1 MARFLDRLGRTAARR
16 HWWFIAAWL
25 LAAVGAV
32 FLAVSLDG
40 HTNDDFTIPGT
51 QSQAALDLLE
61 ADFPQMSGATSTV
74 VFEAPQGLDDPTVEN
89 AIQSSIG
96 ALGKLPHV
104 SSVGSLIPAPKGPE
118 AGKIGIVTV
127 QYDTAAQNVG
137 LDAYTELQQATAPAE
152 EAGVTLAYGGAVVDY
167 ANRPPEGNADLIGLL
182 AAVIILLFAF
192 GSVVAMGLPI
202 LTALFGLGVGVALIN
217 VVAAVTD
224 IGTLAPTLGTM
235 IGLGVGIDYSLFIV
249 TRYRENLG
257 NGMSIEEACG
267 HSVAT
272 AGQAV
277 LFAGCTVVIAICG
290 LAISG
295 IPYVAKLGYMAGLV
309 VLVMMLAA
317 ITLLPAV
324 IGLVG
329 RSIDRWKVP
338 TLARRH
344 AREGARP
351 PSRSGRGGRRRW
363 RATRGCSRSSV
374 SQSCSC
380 SRGRC

>member
-16 HWWFIAAWL
+16 HWWFIGVWL
-25 LAAVGAV
+25 FAAVGAV

-40 HTNDDFTIPGT
+40 QTNDDFTIPGT
-51 QSQAALDLLE
+51 QSQQALDLLE
-61 ADFPQMSGATSTV
+61 ADFPQMAGATATV
-74 VFEAPQGLDDPTVEN
+74 VFNAPQGLDDPTAQT

-96 ALGKLPHV
+96 ALGQLPHV
-104 SSVGSLIPAPKGPE
+104 DSVGSLIPAPKGSE
-118 AGKIGIVTV
+118 AGKTGIVTV
-127 QYDTAAQNVG
+127 QYNTAAQNVG
-137 LDAYTELQQATAPAE
+137 LDAYTELQQATAPAKD
-152 EAGVTLAYGGAVVDY
+152 AGITLAYGGAVVDY
-167 ANRPPEGNADLIGLL
+167 SNRPPEGNADLIGLL

-224 IGTLAPTLGTM
+224 IGTLAPTLATM

-257 NGMSIEEACG
+257 NGMSIEEAAG

-295 IPYVAKLGYMAGLV
+295 IPYVARLGYMAGLV
-309 VLVMMLAA
+309 VLVMMFAA

-329 RSIDRWKVP
+329 KSIDRWRVP
-338 TLARRH
+338 SLA
-344 AREGARP
+344 GAP
-351 PSRSGRGGRRRW
+351 
-363 RATRGCSRSSV
+363 RA
-374 SQSCSC
+374 
-380 SRGRC
+380 